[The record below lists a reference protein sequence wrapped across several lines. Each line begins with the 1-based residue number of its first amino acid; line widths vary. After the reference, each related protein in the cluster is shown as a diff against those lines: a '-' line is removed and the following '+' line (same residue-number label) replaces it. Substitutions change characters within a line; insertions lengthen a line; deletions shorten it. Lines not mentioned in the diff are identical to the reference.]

1 MAGSQRGSAPH
12 QPGGYSA
19 TTATTGAD
27 GGQAEVSDSDAKPV
41 PPPAA
46 AGAGAARAQGDDS
59 MMSPF
64 DRKVAHYLRML
75 IFGTYLLILL
85 LLLAYVSYRV
95 WRWAGER
102 ERKRGRRRD

>member
-1 MAGSQRGSAPH
+1 
-12 QPGGYSA
+12 
-19 TTATTGAD
+19 
-27 GGQAEVSDSDAKPV
+27 
-41 PPPAA
+41 
-46 AGAGAARAQGDDS
+46 